1 VDSFETDVEAPALGE
16 PPYHAVFI
24 RAPRILRLGRGVEPI
39 ARLEDGTVVAARE
52 GKLLVSTFHP
62 ELTEDHRFHRYF
74 LRHLVESAEEQVAA
88 T

>member
-1 VDSFETDVEAPALGE
+1 MTPLPELLQLPHLDRAQPCK
-16 PPYHAVFI
+16 
-24 RAPRILRLGRGVEPI
+24 RAPRILRLGLGVEPI